1 MFYICRSIQN
11 LTGFNKYFHH
21 LFIKI
26 NISPEASWLY
36 EIFSGMCFQSAHFR
50 FIYRHYNFKHKC
62 STLIIQKF
70 RNKISLCRVHPEKK
84 KKHWHQH
91 GDQSSKTEWRNL
103 HRNSPGQPWPGRAWR
118 PYAESSQR
126 PQINFLHKHQTKGTT
141 RMDTTSSTITTKNK
155 ERGERE
161 KKRTVFPSWANVQ
174 LPPRMLGDCDQRRA
188 QTWTPPPPT
197 QPRSTHLSEEW
208 IK

>member
-1 MFYICRSIQN
+1 MRSSVECVFKVPISDLYTDTTISNTSVVHWLSRN
-11 LTGFNKYFHH
+11 LE
-21 LFIKI
+21 IKLVC
-26 NISPEASWLY
+26 AGY
-36 EIFSGMCFQSAHFR
+36 
-50 FIYRHYNFKHKC
+50 
-62 STLIIQKF
+62 IQK
-70 RNKISLCRVHPEKK
+70 KK

-118 PYAESSQR
+118 PYAESSQW

-188 QTWTPPPPT
+188 QTWTPPPPHPT
-197 QPRSTHLSEEW
+197 PFHALIRRVN
-208 IK
+208 